1 MVSAAI
7 VMSHSCEKGRPVL
20 PEPVED
26 PMAIEF
32 PPGLPPVL
40 LGYPGDRR
48 ELPFIVKA
56 SPGNSLS
63 VEVSTDGA
71 LSVSC
76 AFDPS
81 MQSGVLTL
89 GYPEEQDARGRA
101 TLSLRDRTRSLTAS
115 LETKTYR
122 LEIVADPVLLGPGTG
137 SRAPLVCSVE
147 TDLPECSLVFAPAPE
162 AFFAVDGEELV
173 AMEDN
178 LTGGQRDS
186 YVVVSE
192 AGGMMGSLEVRVS
205 QRAFPPSP
213 GEDSVAFRD
222 AAFSAAMVSIADANG
237 DGEVSLDEALA
248 VREIIVPGKGIADLT
263 GIEAFR
269 NVWKLDARD
278 NAIREASVLKELPG
292 LYWLDLRGNSDL
304 KTFDV
309 TGCSLY
315 FEHCAFDLAEGL
327 VYYTTRNQVG
337 VTNASDP
344 ECLHS
349 RHEEDS
355 RRTFDW
361 SGQDE
366 LVLMRH
372 HTKGDGYPAV
382 FTGVC
387 YIDVD
392 MQDGSFERVMR
403 RAAELMLESY
413 PGMNVYGDYLDIYC
427 VKHKSPSRNEYYLR
441 DAECR
446 FDNPACV
453 ETYQRF
459 LSDETSLLKSIYRS
473 LYGNTP
479 VEMGML
485 SFLVECA
492 PSGHPGRF
500 AATLNFTGYYDDEDP
515 FRYGPV
521 VSLYLHRG
529 MDDADESVYGGLSS
543 QTLEQLFRNT
553 PSGEDYDA
561 FLRIIS
567 GN

>member
-7 VMSHSCEKGRPVL
+7 VMFHSCDRDRPVL
-20 PEPVED
+20 PDPVED
-26 PMAIEF
+26 PLAIEF
-32 PPGLPPVL
+32 PPGMPPVL
-40 LGYPGDRR
+40 LGFPGDRR
-48 ELPFIVKA
+48 EIPFTVKA
-56 SPGNSLS
+56 SPGTPLS
-63 VEVSTDGA
+63 VEVSAEGA

-89 GYPEEQDARGRA
+89 GFPEELDARGMA
-101 TLSLRDRTRSLTAS
+101 TLSLRDGIRSLTAS

-122 LEIVADPVLLGPGTG
+122 LEIAADPVLLGPGAG

-147 TDLPECSLVFAPAPE
+147 TDLPECRLVLAPAPD

-178 LTGGQRDS
+178 STGRQRDS

-222 AAFSAAMVSIADANG
+222 AVFSAAMVSIADTNG

-248 VREIIVPGKGIADLT
+248 VREIIVSGKGIADLT

-269 NVWKLDARD
+269 NVWKLDVRD
-278 NAIREASVLKELPG
+278 NAIEDATILRELPS
-292 LYWLDLRGNSDL
+292 LYWLDLRGNRNL
-304 KTFDV
+304 RTFDV

-315 FEHCAFDLAEGL
+315 FEHCAFDPAEGL

-355 RRTFDW
+355 RRTSDW
-361 SGQDE
+361 SSQDE
-366 LVLMRH
+366 LVLMRR

-382 FTGVC
+382 FTGVS

-392 MQDGSFERVMR
+392 MQDGSFERLMR
-403 RAAELMLESY
+403 RAMQLMLENYS
-413 PGMNVYGDYLDIYC
+413 GMDVYGDYLDIYC

-459 LSDETSLLKSIYRS
+459 LSGEVGLLKSTYHS
-473 LYGNTP
+473 FYGNAP

-515 FRYGPV
+515 FRYGPM

-529 MDDADESVYGGLSS
+529 MDEGDESVYGGLSS

-553 PSGEDYDA
+553 PSGGDYEA